1 MPRAGQAV
9 TQLRLLRSAHEF
21 LLRHERR
28 QAQVLAECE
37 RQVREGELKLSEL
50 QRYYGVYQRD
60 FGVRAEVGMTAG
72 HARTYQTFLARIAE
86 AVSEQQV
93 LLERTRAQRGDE
105 QRKWSTAASRCAALN
120 RLLERREL
128 SARQQAEKSAQA
140 ESDAHAQRQWVLKG
154 ARRGH

>member
-1 MPRAGQAV
+1 M

-21 LLRHERR
+21 LVRQERR
-28 QAQVLAECE
+28 QAQVLADCE
-37 RQVREGELKLSEL
+37 REVRHGELKLSEL
-50 QRYYGVYQRD
+50 ERYHAVYQRD

-86 AVSEQQV
+86 AVAEQQLV
-93 LLERTRAQRGDE
+93 LERTRAQHADE
-105 QRKWSTAASRCAALN
+105 LRRWSSAASRCAALN
-120 RLLERREL
+120 RLLERRQL
-128 SARQQAEKSAQA
+128 AARQLTEKSAQA

>member
-1 MPRAGQAV
+1 V

-21 LLRHERR
+21 LVRHERR
-28 QAQVLAECE
+28 QAQLLAECE

-50 QRYYGVYQRD
+50 QRYHAVYQRD
-60 FGVRAEVGMTAG
+60 FGVRAEVGMSAG

-86 AVSEQQV
+86 AVTEQQQ
-93 LLERTRAQRGDE
+93 LLAHSRAQHADE
-105 QRKWSTAASRCAALN
+105 LRKWGTAASRCAAVN

-128 SARQQAEKSAQA
+128 AARQQAEKTAQA

>member
-1 MPRAGQAV
+1 V
-9 TQLRLLRSAHEF
+9 SQLRLLKSAHE
-21 LLRHERR
+21 LLVRHERR
-28 QAQVLAECE
+28 QALVLAEAE

-50 QRYYGVYQRD
+50 ERYHAVYQRD

-72 HARTYQTFLARIAE
+72 NAQTYQTFLVRIAE
-86 AVSEQQV
+86 AVSEQQL
-93 LLERTRAQRGDE
+93 LLERTRAQHADE
-105 QRKWSTAASRCAALN
+105 LRKWGTAASRCAALN

-128 SARQQAEKSAQA
+128 TARHQAEKSAQA

>member
-1 MPRAGQAV
+1 MTR
-9 TQLRLLRSAHEF
+9 LRLLQSAQEY
-21 LLRHERR
+21 LVRHERR
-28 QAQVLAECE
+28 QALVLAECE

-50 QRYYGVYQRD
+50 ERYHAVYERD

-86 AVSEQQV
+86 AVSEQQLV
-93 LLERTRAQRGDE
+93 LARSRAE
-105 QRKWSTAASRCAALN
+105 HAEELRKWSSAASRCAAMN
-120 RLLERREL
+120 RLLERRER

-140 ESDAHAQRQWVLKG
+140 QSDAHAQRQWALKG